1 MAEHDHLLNTATQ
14 RNNPQMNKHNAVTIL
29 RELVSEIIEV
39 STTLFKIMIPTLIA
53 IKLLEELGGITLLGQ
68 LLAPVMSCVGLP
80 ESAGIVWA
88 TTLLTNIYTGM
99 LVFITQGMEQQLTV
113 AQVTV
118 LSGMMLMAHG
128 LPVEARIAQKAGI
141 RLSIT
146 LILRIG
152 GALLYGYLLH
162 VLYTAGDW
170 LQQPNNLIWQP
181 DSLGAASP
189 EPTSVMQWALEQVQ
203 GLIAVFAII
212 CVLLTTLKILR
223 IIGFERL
230 INWLLSPLL
239 SLLKIG
245 KEATTIT
252 MVGITLG
259 LSFGGGLLIKEAKAG
274 HIAKQDVFSSMALLA
289 LCHSIIEDTLLVML
303 LGAHISGALWL
314 RIAFSLIVISI
325 LSRWLLSRSN
335 EFKERYL
342 YTAQVTKHEQ

>member
-1 MAEHDHLLNTATQ
+1 
-14 RNNPQMNKHNAVTIL
+14 MNKHNAVTIL